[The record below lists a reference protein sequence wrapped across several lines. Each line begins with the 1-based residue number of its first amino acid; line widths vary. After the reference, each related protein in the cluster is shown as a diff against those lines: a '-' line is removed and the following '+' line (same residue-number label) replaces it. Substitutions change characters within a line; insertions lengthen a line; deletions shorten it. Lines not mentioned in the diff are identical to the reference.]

1 MKSEQTSLVSRFG
14 DALTS
19 GQRKQLKSLG
29 HPLQP
34 VVLVGQKG
42 ISPNLIE
49 NVQDALLAHELIKI
63 KVHDS
68 SMIEEAATSIHEQT
82 GAHLVQHIGKILLFY
97 KKNTKEPKISL

>member
-19 GQRKQLKSLG
+19 GQRKRLKSLG

-49 NVQDALLAHELIKI
+49 NVQDALLAHELIKV

-68 SMIEEAATSIHEQT
+68 SMIDEAATAIHDQT

-97 KKNTKEPKISL
+97 KKHPEQPRISL